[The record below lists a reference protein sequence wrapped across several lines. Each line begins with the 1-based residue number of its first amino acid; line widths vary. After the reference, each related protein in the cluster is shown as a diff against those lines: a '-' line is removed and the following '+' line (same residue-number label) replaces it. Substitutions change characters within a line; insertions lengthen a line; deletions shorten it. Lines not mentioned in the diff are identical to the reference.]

1 MPSQFRA
8 AIRTY
13 GSQGGNSQS
22 SSEEFSSRALT
33 AAAVPGR
40 RPSGPRRTVV
50 IILVLAFVVNV
61 GFTYLTMLYPWLWPA
76 LPGS

>member
-1 MPSQFRA
+1 MA
-8 AIRTY
+8 
-13 GSQGGNSQS
+13 
-22 SSEEFSSRALT
+22 
-33 AAAVPGR
+33 
-40 RPSGPRRTVV
+40 GPWRTVV